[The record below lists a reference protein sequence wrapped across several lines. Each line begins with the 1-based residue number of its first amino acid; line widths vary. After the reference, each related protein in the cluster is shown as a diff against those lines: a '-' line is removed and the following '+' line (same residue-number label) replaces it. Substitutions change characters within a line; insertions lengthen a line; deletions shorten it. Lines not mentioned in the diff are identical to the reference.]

1 MRQDHRR
8 DPFTVIHNPLRSA
21 QLVFKVRE
29 AVEGRPTPFA
39 FSPFLLLL
47 LPLLYLTTPRHL
59 FSPTASGTRLPRLA
73 FQVNSVD
80 FLHNSIPSQH

>member
-39 FSPFLLLL
+39 FSHILASPLAPPIFDHPPTFV
-47 LPLLYLTTPRHL
+47 LPNCEWHPTPK
-59 FSPTASGTRLPRLA
+59 AG
-73 FQVNSVD
+73 
-80 FLHNSIPSQH
+80 IPGQLC